1 MRRRFSSAY
10 KLRIL
15 AEVEDCGKH
24 ERVGEVLR
32 REQLYS
38 SHLTQWRQQRDKG
51 LLNQGV
57 AGGMKQAKRLF
68 PGLQAQQLEKKNR
81 TLRHE
86 IKLANRIIDAQKSL
100 MAVTTGNCADSVNW
114 RDEIMRI
121 AAQLGNYVGVG
132 TACEALQIPQD
143 TLLRHI
149 TASERAVR

>member
-24 ERVGEVLR
+24 ERVGEILR

-51 LLNQGV
+51 LLNQGI
-57 AGGMKQAKRLF
+57 AGDRKRSKRIF
-68 PGLQAQQLEKKNR
+68 PALQAQQLEKKNR

-100 MAVTTGNCADSVNW
+100 MAVTTGKCADSVNW

-121 AAQLGNYVGVG
+121 AEQLGDYVGVG
-132 TACEALQIPQD
+132 TACDVLQIPQD

-149 TASERAVR
+149 SASEHAIR